1 MLRKM
6 IESIELGFWNIAIPL
21 MTRSEM
27 LRKTVKFVYA
37 CYHDQQLKKDMALSL
52 AVSCV
57 GFTAGMVI
65 YSLAILIV

>member
-37 CYHDQQLKKDMALSL
+37 SYHDQQLKKDVALSL
-52 AVSCV
+52 AVSCG
-57 GFTAGMVI
+57 GFAVGMVI